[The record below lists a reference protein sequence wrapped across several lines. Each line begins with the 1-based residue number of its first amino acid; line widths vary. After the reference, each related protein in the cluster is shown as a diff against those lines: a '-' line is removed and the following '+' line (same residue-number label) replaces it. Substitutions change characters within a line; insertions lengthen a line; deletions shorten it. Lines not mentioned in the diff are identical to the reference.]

1 MIRDGLIYPAPT
13 IVLGVGRFGLATLER
28 LAEDWQRLKLSSSDP
43 SIKNLRLIHINARQ
57 STPQDAWRKNER
69 QFVDIARYTGDGDL
83 PSLALDFTILR
94 SLGLIRYREGSYQV
108 AMPRDAGVVEK
119 GLQGRVV
126 RRRYFEWLTLHP
138 DPIAAIE
145 RLELICDQRS
155 RLDLFIRPIISRIKQ
170 GHSPRALLRCIAR
183 VRAYAEGRDPSPWSW
198 FKNVVTPHKPE
209 PGQIINIPFQSR
221 WLTEDDAHGLLEG
234 FAPEP
239 VSGWNDWFRRHHH
252 DWLHQDN
259 TPSPFEDANSREFS
273 ISLPEAF
280 LPSPRDLP
288 SPLAPEALLRVDWET
303 NGWATSE
310 VQQDLGDIEF
320 LPVLSSPFR
329 LGLFDHDA
337 SSRVQSHTSASFENR
352 LEELGL
358 QAHRGLVR
366 LWVDLQRA
374 KTEDRRFN
382 IQDSRRKD
390 GVDDALRQTLEI
402 IGELIVRPLLDE
414 SHVSEAH
421 DQFPEQRQDIGV
433 EEQPL
438 PIYPSDF
445 LVNLEV
451 ERRGEHNHVKS
462 ALSKRLIELGF
473 DSHQAS
479 IKRRPLLHQVELA
492 PEDLEQSPPSAN
504 VTPEELG
511 HGLLELRHLLN
522 QETRNL
528 FDFNFLS
535 RYRHNPTRRPPR
547 LTVYVVGDV
556 SDPFVRTSMRPIL
569 REIHAELLR
578 SFSPIFESFR
588 EGFDRSLCVLPILWM
603 PHPADAF
610 GGLHPVANRCEE
622 AAIIESI
629 QGIRRWVETVPHGTR
644 CIPQVFINSRVTD
657 NAVLKQRE
665 AVKQTRDFMTFQ
677 IRNDL
682 SRDTWLRRTV
692 IGPGGDDF
700 FASFAC
706 HEIEFP
712 AERAREY
719 LANKL
724 ARDMISQIKKGEP
737 RDLPEIES
745 EPLAPPDTR
754 ELLKLPTTKTRKQ
767 THRAAE
773 SIGDLVDQR
782 VQLSDQTSAQQLL
795 GSFND
800 DFERDLLKQIYQQW
814 RTLTRDRGEMDSMMN
829 TLRRTTSEALGKTLK
844 LVHDTGDD
852 LVDTHASQ
860 GGLKAAQAGFNQIE
874 SITREHLL
882 AVEQERQRSEEICR
896 RHRIPQTDPVGSAR
910 MSLNEIS
917 KTKPDL
923 MPMRVGFVLWAMIV
937 PGLGAPLCYSLA
949 RLLQAH
955 KQPGALDFILGTL
968 APVVGGLLLFLPAW
982 ILLRRHMDR
991 IVTSI
996 RDAVNHLA
1004 QSAREVVEGA
1014 GGSFGGSPSIR
1025 SFIEAR
1031 LHMTATLNARNFA
1044 LRVHENVV
1052 QDTRLAHRLGRS
1064 IDIQQDTLTRRA
1076 EDIGVRAQMAQSLGS
1091 ADPHQHDDVS
1101 QLFSTRDGQLLDFLV
1116 RPEQLLHYYD
1126 RHYGDVR
1133 ERQTMVPHFIEHV
1146 GGFSAWRK
1154 QACLSN
1160 TDLILQHTRGLFQEI
1175 VERPVA
1181 EQYNFEQDV
1190 GESLFRFVRHHYSN
1204 MGFGVKFVGYEG
1216 LDPDGVQVLC
1226 DASLLLHPALGRV
1239 FEEARRNPDMP
1250 PLTETLD
1257 VMPTDIIPNAAYMLS
1272 FAQGI
1277 RPNSVRNLMRF
1288 ESFHD
1293 RMHIPD
1299 EHTFPM
1305 AGDVDPEHDMII
1317 NRVSGFEDL
1326 RDALNYR
1333 VLERSRTRGHLS
1345 QLSEAPSRE
1354 PIPESA
1360 YHAIQE
1366 AKHKHHEQI
1375 KKLNKKAQ
1383 LNQPHHTP
1391 VEPEPPAP
1399 ANAPHTS
1406 TEDSPKKTS
1415 KPLMFTHNVVEHEG
1429 VSLVNLLDF
1438 VPHTELRDDL
1448 LKDALQDDSDDQTT
1462 PSGRGGDS

>member
-1 MIRDGLIYPAPT
+1 MSRDGLIYPAPT
-13 IVLGVGRFGLATLER
+13 IVIGVGRFGLATLER

-43 SIKNLRLIHINARQ
+43 SIKNLRLIHVHARP
-57 STPQDAWRKNER
+57 SAPREAWRHNER

-94 SLGLIRYREGSYQV
+94 SLGLVRYRDGSYQI
-108 AMPRDAGVVEK
+108 AMPHDAGVVEK
-119 GLQGRVV
+119 GLGGRIV
-126 RRRYFEWLTLHP
+126 RRRYFEWLPLHP

-145 RLELICDQRS
+145 RLELLCS
-155 RLDLFIRPIISRIKQ
+155 RRPKLDLFVRPIISRIKQ
-170 GHSPRALLRCIAR
+170 GHSPRALLRCVAR
-183 VRAYAEGRDPSPWSW
+183 VRAYAEGRDPSPWAW
-198 FKNVVTPHKPE
+198 FRQVEALQHIDRESAPVHEIGFKPHWLS
-209 PGQIINIPFQSR
+209 QDDSR
-221 WLTEDDAHGLLEG
+221 GLLEG

-239 VSGWNDWFRRHHH
+239 VPGWSDWFRQHHH
-252 DWLHQDN
+252 DWVQQGASGLTEQFDDEAARH
-259 TPSPFEDANSREFS
+259 FA
-273 ISLPEAF
+273 ISLPGVF
-280 LPSPRDLP
+280 VPSPRDLP
-288 SPLAPEALLRVDWET
+288 SPLAPAALLRVDWET
-303 NGWATSE
+303 NGWATSDIKTE
-310 VQQDLGDIEF
+310 LGDVEF
-320 LPVLSSPFR
+320 IPVLASPFR

-337 SSRVQSHTSASFENR
+337 SSRIQTHTLSNFSTR

-374 KTEDRRFN
+374 HTEDRRFN
-382 IQDSRRKD
+382 LQDSRRKSGID
-390 GVDDALRQTLEI
+390 EALRQTLEI

-414 SHVSEAH
+414 STVSESMDA
-421 DQFPEQRQDIGV
+421 FPEPKQDLSI

-438 PIYPSDF
+438 PILPSDF
-445 LVNLEV
+445 LANLEI
-451 ERRGEHNHVKS
+451 ERRGENNQVKS
-462 ALSKRLIELGF
+462 ALSRRLIELGF
-473 DSHQAS
+473 DSHQANIS
-479 IKRRPLLHQVELA
+479 SHPLLHQIELS
-492 PEDLEQSPPSAN
+492 PEDVEASSQVHTERRPDSA
-504 VTPEELG
+504 VRPEEVSGGILAM
-511 HGLLELRHLLN
+511 RHILN
-522 QETRNL
+522 QQTRQL

-535 RYRHNPTRRPPR
+535 RYRHRPTRRPPR

-556 SDPFVRTSMRPIL
+556 SDPFVRASMRPIL

-610 GGLHPVANRCEE
+610 GGLHPLANRCEE

-665 AVKQTRDFMTFQ
+665 AVKQTRDFMTLQ

-682 SRDTWLRRTV
+682 SRDAWLRRTV

-719 LANKL
+719 LANRL
-724 ARDMISQIKKGEP
+724 ARDMIAQIKRGEP
-737 RDLPEIES
+737 KELPEIES
-745 EPLAPPDTR
+745 EPLAPPEIK
-754 ELLKLPTTKTRKQ
+754 ELLKLPTSRTRKQ

-773 SIGDLVDQR
+773 GIGDLVEQR
-782 VQLSDQTSAQQLL
+782 LALSERTSDTDLL
-795 GSFND
+795 AAYD
-800 DFERDLLKQIYQQW
+800 ADFEQDLFRQIYQQW
-814 RTLTRDRGEMDSMMN
+814 RKLTRDRGEMDSMMN
-829 TLRRTTSEALGKTLK
+829 ALRRETSEALGKTLK
-844 LVHDTGDD
+844 LVHDTGDE

-882 AVEQERQRSEEICR
+882 AMEDERQRSEEICH
-896 RHRIPQTDPVGSAR
+896 RHRIPQTDPVATAR
-910 MSLNEIS
+910 EALNQVS
-917 KTKPDL
+917 KKKPDYTA
-923 MPMRVGFVLWAMIV
+923 MRAALIMWALAV
-937 PGLGAPLCYSLA
+937 PGLGAPICYALA
-949 RLLQAH
+949 RLLRAH
-955 KQPGALDFILGTL
+955 ERPGALDFILGTL
-968 APVVGGLLLFLPAW
+968 GPIVGGLLLFLPVW
-982 ILLRRHMDR
+982 ILVRRHMDR
-991 IVTSI
+991 IVFAI
-996 RDAVNHLA
+996 REAINQLA
-1004 QSAREVVEGA
+1004 QASREVVEGT
-1014 GGSFGGSPSIR
+1014 GGAFGGSPSIR

-1044 LRVHENVV
+1044 LRVHESAV

-1064 IDIQQDTLTRRA
+1064 IDIQQDTLVRRA
-1076 EDIGVRAQMAQSLGS
+1076 EDLGVRAQMAQGQGLSL
-1091 ADPHQHDDVS
+1091 AAAQQDDVS

-1116 RPEQLLHYYD
+1116 RPEQLLDYYA

-1133 ERQTMVPHFIEHV
+1133 ERQTMVPHFIENV

-1160 TDLILQHTRGLFQEI
+1160 TDLILLYTRQLFQQI

-1190 GESLFRFVRHHYSN
+1190 GFSLLDFVRHHYSN
-1204 MGFGVKFVGYEG
+1204 MGFGVKFIGYEG

-1226 DASLLLHPALGRV
+1226 DAALILHPALGRV
-1239 FEEARRNPDMP
+1239 FEEARREPDMP

-1277 RPNSVRNLMRF
+1277 RPHSVRNLMRF

-1293 RMHIPD
+1293 RMHVPD

-1305 AGDVDPEHDMII
+1305 AGDVDPEHDHVI

-1326 RDALNYR
+1326 RDSLNYR
-1333 VLERSRTRGHLS
+1333 VLELSRSRGHLS
-1345 QLSEAPSRE
+1345 PLLAERDQQDPTPYSASEAIRQATMLAG
-1354 PIPESA
+1354 ESSTTPDEGRA
-1360 YHAIQE
+1360 RSAPRKQ
-1366 AKHKHHEQI
+1366 APMEQG
-1375 KKLNKKAQ
+1375 AS
-1383 LNQPHHTP
+1383 H
-1391 VEPEPPAP
+1391 
-1399 ANAPHTS
+1399 
-1406 TEDSPKKTS
+1406 
-1415 KPLMFTHNVVEHEG
+1415 
-1429 VSLVNLLDF
+1429 VNLLDL
-1438 VPHTELRDDL
+1438 VPIEALRPDL
-1448 LKDALQDDSDDQTT
+1448 RPDGQNSSSAMDGNLVEE
-1462 PSGRGGDS
+1462 